1 MHRKLTG
8 FWLVVAVSLVGAPA
22 ALGATGTT
30 IHASST
36 VGRAPLVKPN
46 RSAAQPGAQALTNRS
61 HGARRYPRTGAATR
75 ALTAPP
81 RATATPTP
89 PAPLPLLAN
98 FNGTSSRD
106 SANTNFG
113 AEFEPPDQGL
123 CVGNGFV
130 IDMTNSAYT
139 VYRPNGS
146 VVTGPFNVN
155 GPFNEG
161 LIEFTSD
168 PRCYFDKSTNT
179 WFATV
184 VFISADATRS
194 SVDLAVNTTGDPTKL
209 WQTYKIDTTAVGGAT
224 GPRHSGCPCFGDQPR
239 LGIDSE
245 NVYITTDDFS
255 ILGPQ
260 FNGAQG
266 SAVSKSALVSG
277 AGSAHFVH
285 FDRLSIGGDVAGGIQ
300 PASTNG
306 PDPGAEL
313 FLNSLDPTGGGD
325 TRVGVWAMT
334 RRNLVSTGGRPTLS
348 SRVITSEP
356 YAFPPPGQQR
366 GNSAEIDTGDDR
378 MQQTQSIGGFVW
390 GALTTDLTPPGDT
403 TDRAGV
409 AWFKVKPTIA
419 SNVLSA
425 AQMAAQG
432 YVSLRF
438 THVMYPAIQ
447 VTPAGTAAMALSLTG
462 ASRYPSAGYATM
474 PAGGTVFSPVSV
486 AGAGTGPYDPNSS
499 RWGDYSY
506 AALDPSG
513 KTIWGAAEY
522 IPPRA
527 SQTVD
532 RAANWGT
539 RVFRINAP

>member
-8 FWLVVAVSLVGAPA
+8 IWLSIAVALVGAPSA
-22 ALGATGTT
+22 FAVTGTT
-30 IHASST
+30 VHATGT

-46 RSAAQPGAQALTNRS
+46 RAAAQPGAQSLTTRS
-61 HGARRYPRTGAATR
+61 HGARRYPGAAPATR
-75 ALTAPP
+75 APAAPS
-81 RATATPTP
+81 RTSATVAQ

-98 FNGTSSRD
+98 FNGTGSRD

-130 IDMTNSAYT
+130 VDMTNSAYT
-139 VYRPNGS
+139 VYKPNGS

-184 VFISADATRS
+184 VFISADSTRS
-194 SVDLAVNTTGDPTKL
+194 SVDLAVNTSGDPTRI
-209 WQTYKIDTTAVGGAT
+209 WQTYKIDTTDVGGAT

-239 LGIDSE
+239 IGIDSQ
-245 NVYITTDDFS
+245 NVYVTTDDFS

-260 FNGAQG
+260 FNGAQVY
-266 SAVSKSALVSG
+266 AVSKSDLVSG
-277 AGSAHFVH
+277 ASSAHFVH
-285 FDRLSIGGDVAGGIQ
+285 FDRLSIGGDVAAGIQ

-313 FLNSLDPTGGGD
+313 FLNALDPTGAGD

-334 RRNLVSTGGRPTLS
+334 RRELVSTGGRPTLT
-348 SRVITSEP
+348 SRVVTSEP
-356 YAFPPPGQQR
+356 YAFPPPGQQK
-366 GNSAEIDTGDDR
+366 GNATPIDTGDDR
-378 MQQTQSIGGFVW
+378 MQQTQAIGGFVW
-390 GALTTDLTPPGDT
+390 GALTTDLTPPGDS
-403 TDRAGV
+403 TDRAGA
-409 AWFKVKPTIA
+409 AWFKVKPTIT

-425 AQMAAQG
+425 AQMSGQG
-432 YVSLRF
+432 YVSLKGA
-438 THVMYPAIQ
+438 HVMYPAIQ

-462 ASRYPSAGYATM
+462 SARYPSAGYATM
-474 PAGGTVFSPVSV
+474 PAGGTVFSPVSL
-486 AGAGTGPYDPNSS
+486 AGTGTGPYDPNSD

-532 RAANWGT
+532 RRRNWGT